1 MTFYLDDV
9 FAFLAPLLD
18 PLKHSPAVRDA
29 LVVEV
34 QLRLANHLYVVDI
47 GFFFQFILDLRIIP
61 SVSQKRQI
69 P

>member
-18 PLKHSPAVRDA
+18 PLKHSPTVRDA

-47 GFFFQFILDLRIIP
+47 GFFFQFILN
-61 SVSQKRQI
+61 
-69 P
+69 